1 MFADSGTVCCQ
12 RKTVTGIAHPFEKD
26 RNDSTR
32 LRKEREPAGL
42 PCFVLNVT
50 YKIPQSVLVVIYT
63 KELDVL
69 LIERADR
76 PGFWQ
81 SVTGSRDSLSE
92 PLVRTAIREVFE
104 ETGIRI
110 VEKMPRPEN
119 HEVSAACLE
128 DWKIENVFEIFSV
141 WRHRFAPG
149 VTENTEHVFGLQV
162 PEKFPVVLAP
172 REHLDSIW
180 LPYREAAEKC
190 FSYTNRD
197 AILQLPRQLRPLP

>member
-1 MFADSGTVCCQ
+1 M
-12 RKTVTGIAHPFEKD
+12 
-26 RNDSTR
+26 
-32 LRKEREPAGL
+32 
-42 PCFVLNVT
+42 T

-104 ETGIRI
+104 ETGIR
-110 VEKMPRPEN
+110 VVNKVARPEK
-119 HEVSAACLE
+119 HEVSIACLE
-128 DWKIENVFEIFSV
+128 DWKTENVFEIFCV

-149 VTENTEHVFGLQV
+149 VTENTEHVFSLLV
-162 PEKFPVVLAP
+162 PEKYPVVLAP
-172 REHLDSIW
+172 KEHLNSAW

-190 FSYTNRD
+190 FSYTNRN
-197 AILQLPRQLRPLP
+197 AILELPQHLHSSH

>member
-1 MFADSGTVCCQ
+1 MNA
-12 RKTVTGIAHPFEKD
+12 PFFH
-26 RNDSTR
+26 
-32 LRKEREPAGL
+32 LERELQNSTIGSGRHL
-42 PCFVLNVT
+42 HQRT
-50 YKIPQSVLVVIYT
+50 
-63 KELDVL
+63 DVL

-92 PLVRTAIREVFE
+92 PLEQTAVREVFE
-104 ETGIRI
+104 ETGIK
-110 VEKMPRPEN
+110 VVQSVQSVSD
-119 HEVSAACLE
+119 HEVSFDCLE
-128 DWKIENVFEIFSV
+128 DWKIDNVFEIFSV

-172 REHLDSIW
+172 REHLNSIW

-190 FSYTNRD
+190 FSHTNKD
-197 AILQLPRQLRPLP
+197 AILCLPEHVR